1 MRRLVLLLQLALVG
15 LALTA
20 PAVQAG
26 PPTSAF
32 SGHWQ
37 AIDPI
42 DGSNLDAYISGG
54 TNAQIVYTDDLASE
68 TCAGSSSSVF
78 ASFLT
83 GTIDGD
89 HLNTT
94 MRVAKCG
101 SVNLHFTGFTITW
114 ILDDRG
120 TPDPSD
126 DTLANDFGET
136 FDRAS

>member
-1 MRRLVLLLQLALVG
+1 M
-15 LALTA
+15 TA

-54 TNAQIVYTDDLASE
+54 TNAQIVYTDDSGVE
-68 TCAGSSSSVF
+68 TCAGSSSKVF
-78 ASFLT
+78 TSFLT
-83 GTIDGD
+83 GAIDGD
-89 HLNTT
+89 QLNST

-101 SVNLHFTGFTITW
+101 NVNLHFSGFTITW
-114 ILDDRG
+114 TLDDHG
-120 TPDPSD
+120 NADPSD
-126 DTLANDFGET
+126 DTLTNDFGEIYS
-136 FDRAS
+136 RVS

>member
-1 MRRLVLLLQLALVG
+1 MRRFVLLLPLALLG
-15 LALTA
+15 LLVTA
-20 PAVQAG
+20 PAAQAG
-26 PPTSAF
+26 RPTSAF

-42 DGSNLDAYISGG
+42 DGSNLDAYISRG

-68 TCAGSSSSVF
+68 TCAGSSSPVF
-78 ASFLT
+78 TSFLT

-89 HLNTT
+89 HLNST

-101 SVNLHFTGFTITW
+101 NVNLHFSGFTITW
-114 ILDDRG
+114 TLDDRG
-120 TPDPSD
+120 SADPSD
-126 DTLANDFGET
+126 DTLTNDFGET